1 MFGKIITKVWRKFSA
16 AFHRGNFKKKIKERN
31 TSPTAFNSHL
41 YSTEILPLYNER
53 PVCIL
58 TFNPALP
65 SVSHSLQKHWRVMIS
80 DPYLKQVFSKP
91 PMVAFRRTQNLRS
104 KLIKAKVPPPPPK
117 RKKKRTVG
125 HDKM

>member
-1 MFGKIITKVWRKFSA
+1 MDDARVLNISRAEAIKKVEKQ
-16 AFHRGNFKKKIKERN
+16 K
-31 TSPTAFNSHL
+31 
-41 YSTEILPLYNER
+41 NEM
-53 PVCIL
+53 PVFIL

-104 KLIKAKVPPPPPK
+104 KLIKAKPHPIG
-117 RKKKRTVG
+117 KKENSWA
-125 HDKM
+125 